1 MNRKTLTI
9 GLSALAVVA
18 LLGSAGTAPAAV
30 LIYQNTFDADGDNIN
45 LGDDPIDPVTFAGSG
60 SAIVESDTFANSG
73 LGNTGG
79 ADASGNH
86 IKYVSQGEGE
96 EPNNTSAKTSNT
108 RLAGVA
114 DLANEL
120 PAGSY
125 DLTITLDLSYA
136 DVGTTVQ
143 DNVNMM
149 MWGDGDFD
157 SGGNGRW
164 ENAFSYSEPTGDF
177 ARVSAT
183 RTFTLV
189 DNPTSDLPEG
199 HFEVGKVRGVQ
210 LQVKIDSRSGDG
222 SPEIARI
229 DNIRALSDTI
239 PEPASLALLGLG
251 GLACLRRRRA

>member
-1 MNRKTLTI
+1 M
-9 GLSALAVVA
+9 SARSEVR
-18 LLGSAGTAPAAV
+18 APTV
-30 LIYQNTFDADGDNIN
+30 G
-45 LGDDPIDPVTFAGSG
+45 GDPVPEVCRIDSG
-60 SAIVESDTFANSG
+60 AIIESDTFANSG

-86 IKYVSQGEGE
+86 IKYVSHGEGDDV
-96 EPNNTSAKTSNT
+96 NNATGTSVTN

-114 DLANEL
+114 DLINEL

-149 MWGDGDFD
+149 MWGDGEFD

-164 ENAFSYSEPTGDF
+164 ENAFDHGEPKGDF

-199 HFEVGKVRGVQ
+199 HFEVGEIRGFQ
-210 LQVKIDSRSGDG
+210 LQVKIDPRSGDG

-229 DNIRALSDTI
+229 DNIRALSETI
-239 PEPASLALLGLG
+239 PEPASVTLLGLA
-251 GLACLRRRRA
+251 GLACLRRRSS